1 MKKLALFSTIL
12 LVLALGFSFSPILA
26 ANNDMGIVGNAIGNA
41 AEGAKNVVE
50 GAITGTE
57 NIVEK
62 GANSVKNTADD
73 MMNVSDSN
81 TKNYTAMKTSTG
93 GQTTIAGMTAT
104 TWTWII
110 VAILGALII
119 ALVYYYA
126 NQNTASISTS
136 DSTDE

>member
-12 LVLALGFSFSPILA
+12 LVLALVFSFSPILA
-26 ANNDMGIVGNAIGNA
+26 ANNDMGIVGNTIENA

-50 GAITGTE
+50 DAITGTE

-62 GANSVKNTADD
+62 GADGVKNTSDD
-73 MMNVSDSN
+73 MMNVTDSN
-81 TKNYTAMKTSTG
+81 TKNYTATRTSTS

-126 NQNTASISTS
+126 NQNTTSISTS